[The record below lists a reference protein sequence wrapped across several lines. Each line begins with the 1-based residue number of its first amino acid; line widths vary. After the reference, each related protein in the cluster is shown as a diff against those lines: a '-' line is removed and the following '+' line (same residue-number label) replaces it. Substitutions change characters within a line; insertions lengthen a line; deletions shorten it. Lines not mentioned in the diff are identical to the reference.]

1 MLSHKR
7 FDANKDY
14 PLIAAGDPPPV
25 HVLNPDGQQRVLLVC
40 DHASRSFP
48 AAMNKLGLDD
58 VALQRHIACDIGAA
72 NVTGL
77 LAARLQAPAVLAG
90 YSRLIVDY
98 NRKLDDPT
106 AFPEVSDGIV
116 VPGNQGLTEADKIAR
131 VISFYEPYHEAIA
144 ERVEEALKNDVVPAI
159 ISVHSF
165 TPMFAGRARHW
176 KIGILWDKDPRIPV
190 PFIRFLRERLGD
202 DCVGDNEPYSGRD
215 PHDFTVDNHAEC
227 RGLPNVSIEIR
238 QDLIDS
244 EEGVRE
250 WAGHVGDA
258 LTPILSD
265 PELYSY
271 QLME

>member
-7 FDANKDY
+7 FDSNKNF
-14 PLIAAGDPPPV
+14 PLIGPDDPAPV
-25 HVLNPDGQQRVLLVC
+25 EVINPDGDKRVLLVC
-40 DHASRSFP
+40 DHANRNFP

-58 VALQRHIACDIGAA
+58 VALERHIAWDIGAGD
-72 NVTGL
+72 VTRL
-77 LAARLQAPAVLAG
+77 LAERFDAPAVLAG

-116 VPGNQGLTEADKIAR
+116 VPGNQGLSEADKIRR
-131 VISFYEPYHEAIA
+131 VISFYEPYHETIA
-144 ERVEEALKNDVVPAI
+144 GRVDEALAAGIVPAM
-159 ISVHSF
+159 ISIHSF

-176 KIGILWDKDPRIPV
+176 QIGVLWDTDPRVPT
-190 PFIRFLRERLGD
+190 PFIEFLRGRLGE

-227 RGLPNVSIEIR
+227 RRLPNVSIEIR

-244 EEGVRE
+244 EAGARE
-250 WAGHVGDA
+250 WAGHIGDA
-258 LTPILSD
+258 LAPILAD
-265 PELYSY
+265 PALYQY
-271 QLME
+271 LQME

>member
-7 FDANKDY
+7 FDSNKNY
-14 PLIAAGDPPPV
+14 PLIGPEDPPPV
-25 HVLNPDGQQRVLLVC
+25 ELLNADGDQRILLVC
-40 DHASRSFP
+40 DHANRAFP
-48 AAMNKLGLDD
+48 AAMNKLGLDAM
-58 VALQRHIACDIGAA
+58 ALDRHIAWDIGAA
-72 NVTGL
+72 DVTRL
-77 LAARLQAPAVLAG
+77 LAARFEAPALLAG

-116 VPGNQGLTEADKIAR
+116 VPGNQGLSEDEKIKR

-144 ERVEEALKNDVVPAI
+144 QRIDEAEQSDIFPAI

-190 PFIRFLRERLGD
+190 PFIRAMRERLGD
-202 DCVGDNEPYSGRD
+202 DCIGDNEPYSGRD
-215 PHDFTVDNHAEC
+215 PHDFTVDNHAES

-244 EEGVRE
+244 EEGVLE
-250 WAGHVGDA
+250 WAGYLGDA
-258 LTPILSD
+258 LAPILAD
-265 PELYSY
+265 PDLYRY
-271 QLME
+271 QEME